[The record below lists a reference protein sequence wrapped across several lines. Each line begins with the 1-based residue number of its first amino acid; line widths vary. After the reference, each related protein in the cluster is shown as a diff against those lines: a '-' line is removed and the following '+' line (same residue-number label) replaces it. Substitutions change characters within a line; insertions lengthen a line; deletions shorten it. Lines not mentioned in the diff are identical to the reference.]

1 MKLFIAIFLGA
12 TTALA
17 VTAYRYIEP
26 VTAQNGTSVIY
37 ATSNDGKE
45 GGKPYTIKLPANMT
59 TKQYDLINYAYQ
71 VAKDDGHKNPQLLE
85 GLIMQE
91 SHAGNLPGFRVAG
104 LENKVGDRY
113 FGIAQIKL
121 NAAKEVMQKYPAM
134 WKGLDTHTDEEL
146 QARLILDD
154 KFNIRVASK
163 YVLLMGVNKNPDQGI
178 TAYNQGALGA
188 QSIDP
193 HTHPYTVKV
202 KAYANQLQSIH
213 HVPVNVA
220 NNSSKG

>member
-1 MKLFIAIFLGA
+1 MKLFIAIFFGA
-12 TTALA
+12 TAALTL
-17 VTAYRYIEP
+17 TAYRYVEP
-26 VTAQNGTSVIY
+26 VAAQNGTSVIY
-37 ATSNDGKE
+37 ATSNDGKQ
-45 GGKPYTIKLPANMT
+45 GGKPYTIKLPDNLT
-59 TKQYDLINYAYQ
+59 QKQYDLINYAYQ

-91 SHAGNLPGFRVAG
+91 SKAGNMPGFRVAG
-104 LENKVGDRY
+104 LQNQPGDRY

-121 NAAKEVMQKYPAM
+121 NAAKEVMKRYPDM
-134 WKGLDTHTDEEL
+134 WKGLDTRTDEEL

-163 YVLLMGVNKNPDQGI
+163 YVLLMGVNKNPDMGI
-178 TAYNQGALGA
+178 TAYNRGPGGA

-202 KAYANQLQSIH
+202 KTYANQFQSLH
-213 HVPVNVA
+213 KVEP
-220 NNSSKG
+220 SKK